1 MNSNYVDLIINQN
14 NFNIWQISI
23 FVYIFIYIKYRKK
36 ITDFNILIESILLE
50 NMQIIFKK
58 FKQTLLT

>member
-23 FVYIFIYIKYRKK
+23 FAYIFIYIKYRKK
-36 ITDFNILIESILLE
+36 KITDLF
-50 NMQIIFKK
+50 
-58 FKQTLLT
+58 